1 MKLKEI
7 IVFVLIFAS
16 VMVLL
21 ITYTKGYP
29 WGDMLFYAGIPAL
42 FALVIGLSKNKK
54 SK

>member
-7 IVFVLIFAS
+7 IVFVLIIAS

-21 ITYTKGYP
+21 ITYNKGYSV
-29 WGDMLFYAGIPAL
+29 GDMLFYAGIPAL